1 MSAGARASGALDSL
15 AVLGT
20 LVTMSARVQQ
30 GWLQACG
37 NCEDDYLRVFQM
49 GAGLRWRAAR
59 LWEGCCMSSRA
70 AYTAR
75 LPHRGL
81 ALIPAL
87 PQNIS

>member
-1 MSAGARASGALDSL
+1 
-15 AVLGT
+15 
-20 LVTMSARVQQ
+20 MSARVRQ

-37 NCEDDYLRVFQM
+37 NCEDDTLVCSNGSGIALAR
-49 GAGLRWRAAR
+49 GATVGGVLH
-59 LWEGCCMSSRA
+59 EFRA

-81 ALIPAL
+81 AFIPAL